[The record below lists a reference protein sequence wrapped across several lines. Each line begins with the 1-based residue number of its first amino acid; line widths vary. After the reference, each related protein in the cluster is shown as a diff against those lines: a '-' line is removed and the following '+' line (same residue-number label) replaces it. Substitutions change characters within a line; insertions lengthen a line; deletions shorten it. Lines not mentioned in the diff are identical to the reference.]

1 MVHSVAV
8 AVRQLVLAVL
18 VIVVLYPLL
27 FMLETALKTNQGYIT
42 NPTGFP
48 VHPTLSTFG
57 LLLTSVP
64 VGRWMLNSAGVT
76 AVSVFVATAIAL
88 FTAYALVYSR
98 GRARGMF
105 LNLNIAF
112 IAIPP
117 VALLVP
123 MFVLM
128 VRIGLI
134 NTLPAVMIFYVGL
147 LVPFSVFFC
156 VRFLQE
162 VPGELVDAASVDG
175 SPAWRTLVTI
185 VLPLAAPAV
194 VTLVII
200 NSIAIW
206 NELLIALVFL
216 QSDSTRTLMA
226 GLTTVQGR
234 YSENEPLVMAGAV
247 LSMLPMLLLYV
258 GAQRFFVRGL
268 TTGMGK

>member
-1 MVHSVAV
+1 
-8 AVRQLVLAVL
+8 
-18 VIVVLYPLL
+18 
-27 FMLETALKTNQGYIT
+27 
-42 NPTGFP
+42 
-48 VHPTLSTFG
+48 
-57 LLLTSVP
+57 
-64 VGRWMLNSAGVT
+64 
-76 AVSVFVATAIAL
+76 
-88 FTAYALVYSR
+88 
-98 GRARGMF
+98 MF
-105 LNLNIAF
+105 LNLNIAL

-134 NTLPAVMIFYVGL
+134 NTLPSVMIFYVGL

-162 VPGELVDAASVDG
+162 VPRELVDAANVDG

-200 NSIAIW
+200 NSVAIW

-247 LSMLPMLLLYV
+247 LSMLPMLVLYV
-258 GAQRFFVRGL
+258 AAQRFFVRGL